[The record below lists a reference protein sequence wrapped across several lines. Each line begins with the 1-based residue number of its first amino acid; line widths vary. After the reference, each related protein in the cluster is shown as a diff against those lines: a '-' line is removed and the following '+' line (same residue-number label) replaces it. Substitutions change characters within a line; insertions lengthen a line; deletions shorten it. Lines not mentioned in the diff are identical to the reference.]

1 MSMDYEIKFLGETPF
16 DAIHEAMTEA
26 FADYLM
32 DMSYMTK
39 EVLWR
44 RAMKN
49 GVDFACSPGAF
60 QDGRLV
66 GLTLVGLGTWAGE
79 PAAFDA
85 CTGIVKAHRGQG
97 LAGRIFDA
105 ALPVLRGR
113 GTTRFLLEVIQE
125 NEPAVKAYERTGFR
139 ITRPMVCYQRTD
151 PRLPEASVPVEIRPV
166 GLEALDALLPELDWQ
181 PSWENT
187 FDAVRAVPDEIRLYG
202 AFDGAACVGLA
213 VYYPTLRWIMSLV
226 VKRSHRGRGIGKS
239 LLAHALRNVEPGGR
253 SVRVNNVD
261 ASDLATVSVLQQCG
275 FRELVSQYEMEFRLS

>member
-1 MSMDYEIKFLGETPF
+1 MDYEIKFLGGTPF
-16 DAIHEAMTEA
+16 GTIHEAMTEA

-187 FDAVRAVPDEIRLYG
+187 FDAVRAVPDGIRLYG
-202 AFDGAACVGLA
+202 AFDGAACVGLV

-239 LLAHALRNVEPGGR
+239 LLAHALMNVEPGGR

>member
-1 MSMDYEIKFLGETPF
+1 MSMDYEIKFLGGTPF
-16 DAIHEAMTEA
+16 GTIHEAMTEA

-151 PRLPEASVPVEIRPV
+151 PRLPEASTLVEIRPV
-166 GLEALDALLPELDWQ
+166 GPEALDVLLPELDWQ

-253 SVRVNNVD
+253 SIRVNNVD

>member
-151 PRLPEASVPVEIRPV
+151 PRLPEASALVEIRPV
-166 GLEALDALLPELDWQ
+166 GPEALDVLLPELDWQ

>member
-1 MSMDYEIKFLGETPF
+1 VSMDYEIKFLGGTPF
-16 DAIHEAMTEA
+16 GTIHEAMTEA

-60 QDGRLV
+60 HDGRLV

-187 FDAVRAVPDEIRLYG
+187 FDAVRAVPDGIRLYG
-202 AFDGAACVGLA
+202 AFDGAACVGLV

>member
-1 MSMDYEIKFLGETPF
+1 MDYEIKFLGETPF

-151 PRLPEASVPVEIRPV
+151 PRLPEASALVEIRPV
-166 GLEALDALLPELDWQ
+166 GPEALDVLLPELDWQ

>member
-1 MSMDYEIKFLGETPF
+1 MDYEIKFLGGTPF
-16 DAIHEAMTEA
+16 GTIHEAMTEA

-151 PRLPEASVPVEIRPV
+151 PRLPEASALVEIRPV
-166 GLEALDALLPELDWQ
+166 GPEALDVLLPELDWQ

-187 FDAVRAVPDEIRLYG
+187 FDAVRAVPDGIRLYG
-202 AFDGAACVGLA
+202 AFDGAACVGLV

>member
-1 MSMDYEIKFLGETPF
+1 MDYEIKFLGETPF

-151 PRLPEASVPVEIRPV
+151 PRLPEASAPVEIRPV
-166 GLEALDALLPELDWQ
+166 GPEALDVLLPELDWQ

>member
-1 MSMDYEIKFLGETPF
+1 MDYEIKFLGETPF

-85 CTGIVKAHRGQG
+85 CTGIAKAHRGQG

-151 PRLPEASVPVEIRPV
+151 PRLPEASALVEIRPV
-166 GLEALDALLPELDWQ
+166 GPEALNVLLPELDWQ